1 MALWCNHRVQEQ
13 GNFGTR
19 KLKEKIVN
27 VRDFFKTEKLSRNI

>member
-19 KLKEKIVN
+19 KLKKKIIITPKVCWYP
-27 VRDFFKTEKLSRNI
+27 VPTA